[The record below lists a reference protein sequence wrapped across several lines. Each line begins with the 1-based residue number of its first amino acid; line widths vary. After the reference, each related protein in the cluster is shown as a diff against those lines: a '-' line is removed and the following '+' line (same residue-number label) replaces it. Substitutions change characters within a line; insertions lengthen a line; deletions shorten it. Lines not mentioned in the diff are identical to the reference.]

1 MNDRLQKAFDAATNV
16 TQQLITLAI
25 AVIGGFIAFAMSSAE
40 KTADT
45 TGASTTGAGT
55 TTTGA
60 AAAAGAVKNLD
71 FVSWGFGITFA
82 MLCLALSVIFGL
94 ITLMRLTGE
103 LGNSAIT
110 TPSTYRGFIR
120 FCAGAQAIL
129 FAAGAFAFAMFVPI
143 WDWSPFS

>member
-1 MNDRLQKAFDAATNV
+1 MDDRLQKAFDAATNV

-40 KTADT
+40 KTAGT
-45 TGASTTGAGT
+45 PAAGT

-60 AAAAGAVKNLD
+60 AAAAGAVKSLD
-71 FVSWGFGITFA
+71 FASWGFGITFA
-82 MLCLALSVIFGL
+82 MLCLALSVVFGL

-103 LGNSAIT
+103 LGNSAIAA
-110 TPSTYRGFIR
+110 PSTYRGFIR
-120 FCAGAQAIL
+120 FCAGAQVVL